1 MSFAR
6 SNPQWSRLMKKPLF
20 ALLLAASA
28 VIAGCGG
35 NGNDSSSTTPTST
48 PSSST
53 PSTSKLLT
61 NIAVPNA
68 SSPPFSF
75 DIGYSEGGRYYL
87 SDRNNKAVDVVDTK
101 SNSLIA
107 QVTGS
112 FTGAGA
118 STDASGPDGIVG
130 VTGTNTLYV
139 GDVDSVKVVDT
150 AALKTT
156 KTISISNSG
165 SRVDEG
171 CYDPD
176 DHLVMYA
183 SPGDTPP
190 FVTFISTTSQ
200 SVVSKLVFAGSSGLE
215 ACTYDSTTKNFYIN
229 NDGTSTHPDGEL
241 DVIPANLVTGGTPAI
256 SKAFPLDKCSP
267 TGIALGPNNDVL
279 VGCDPSP
286 GDPLVTLI
294 LDRTTGTQLASV
306 PFGGTDQVTYDPGS
320 NRYFLPA
327 RHYVTS
333 GIAASSGFSPQ
344 MGVIDG
350 ATRQLL
356 YKVPVGAGAH
366 SVAVDSGLG
375 QVYVPFQ
382 PGTSTDFANGGISVF
397 SAK

>member
-1 MSFAR
+1 
-6 SNPQWSRLMKKPLF
+6 MKKPWIV
-20 ALLLAASA
+20 LLLAATA

-35 NGNDSSSTTPTST
+35 SDNPDSS
-48 PSSST
+48 SSST
-53 PSTSKLLT
+53 PSTPTPANSKLLT
-61 NIAVPNA
+61 NIAVPNV

-75 DIGYSEGGRYYL
+75 DIGYVEAGRYYL
-87 SDRNNKAVDVVDTK
+87 TDRNNKAVDVVDTK
-101 SNSLIA
+101 SNTLIA
-107 QVTGS
+107 QITGS
-112 FTGAGA
+112 FAGVGA

-130 VTGTNTLYV
+130 ITGTNTLYV
-139 GDVDSVKVVDT
+139 GDVNSVKIVDT
-150 AALKTT
+150 AALKTV
-156 KTISISNSG
+156 KTIPVSNSG

-183 SPGDTPP
+183 SPGETPP
-190 FVTFISTTSQ
+190 FVTFISTTTQ
-200 SVVSKLVFAGSSGLE
+200 SVVSKLTFTGSSGLE

-229 NDGTSTHPDGEL
+229 NDGTSAHPDGEL
-241 DVIPANLVTGGTPAI
+241 DVITAKSVTAGTPVV

-279 VGCDPSP
+279 VGCDPSA
-286 GDPLVTLI
+286 GNPLITLI
-294 LDRTTGTQLASV
+294 LDRTTGAQLASV

-327 RHYVTS
+327 RHYVAS
-333 GIAASSGFSPQ
+333 GTAASSGFSPQ

-382 PGTSTDFANGGISVF
+382 PGTSAGFASGGISVF
-397 SAK
+397 ATK